1 MEGLTYE
8 QSKFLREHFANSD
21 EGLRLI
27 ARALN
32 ICVKVMNTEH
42 FMGQTENSNQ
52 TKDIVL
58 DKGRMKVLL
67 NIIETVLIYDET
79 VQDTLT
85 DMFPQVDDWNF
96 N

>member
-42 FMGQTENSNQ
+42 FMG

-85 DMFPQVDDWNF
+85 DMFPQVDDWDF

>member
-42 FMGQTENSNQ
+42 FMGFMG